1 MRVLKAI
8 ALGVVFALAFFGAL
22 VIAFSLLNET
32 HGRAVGPFVSGVT
45 SVVAE
50 RMKKDFEATPDQ
62 QLEEE
67 AQAFSKKLYPV
78 VKGVLLGQAE
88 QFVNDPKSDEIRKTM
103 LEAGKAVSERILVPF
118 AEGIS
123 EGPASATGQLD
134 AGLARARELGEKHK
148 DIIES
153 VTSGLKALKEMAE
166 GHALPR
172 PPSPGSQPGLTP
184 QPAPPSQEDISSER
198 PQTR

>member
-1 MRVLKAI
+1 MRVLKTV

-22 VIAFSLLNET
+22 VIALSLLNET

-50 RMKKDFEATPDQ
+50 RMKKDLEETPDQ
-62 QLEEE
+62 QLEKDAE
-67 AQAFSKKLYPV
+67 ALSKKLYPV
-78 VKGVLLGQAE
+78 FKGVLLGQAE
-88 QFVNDPKSDEIRKTM
+88 QFVDDPKSDEIRKTM

-118 AEGIS
+118 AEGVS
-123 EGPASATGQLD
+123 QGPASATGQLD
-134 AGLARARELGEKHK
+134 SGLAKVRELGEKHK

-153 VTSGLKALKEMAE
+153 LTSGLKALREMAE
-166 GHALPR
+166 GRGLPR
-172 PPSPGSQPGLTP
+172 PASPGSQTGLTP
-184 QPAPPSQEDISSER
+184 LPAPPGREDVSPEQ

>member
-1 MRVLKAI
+1 MRVLRTF

-22 VIAFSLLNET
+22 VMAFSLLNET

-50 RMKKDFEATPDQ
+50 RMKKDFEETPDQ
-62 QLEEE
+62 QLEKD
-67 AQAFSKKLYPV
+67 ARALSKKLYPV
-78 VKGVLLGQAE
+78 LKGVLLGQAE
-88 QFVNDPKSDEIRKTM
+88 QFVNDPKRDEIRKTM

-118 AEGIS
+118 AEGVS
-123 EGPASATGQLD
+123 QGPASATGQLD
-134 AGLARARELGEKHK
+134 SGLAKVRELGEKHK

-153 VTSGLKALKEMAE
+153 VTSGLKTLKEMAE
-166 GHALPR
+166 RHALPR
-172 PPSPGSQPGLTP
+172 PPSPGSQPGLAP
-184 QPAPPSQEDISSER
+184 QPAPPGREDMSSEQ